1 MQVAKGPYKCV
12 LRQLRMTCELR
23 SCPRTP
29 QLAKISCKR
38 YPHGTS
44 PACRR
49 DTSGGKATGQ
59 PQDASKAAAGGIP
72 QGALTL
78 TTDLQLT
85 SAHWL
90 VALAK
95 SSSQRAAPAR
105 PEVLATAT
113 QATSGHALGA

>member
-29 QLAKISCKR
+29 VWPKSAVRDTRTERALPAGVTR
-38 YPHGTS
+38 VAARLRGS
-44 PACRR
+44 PKTRPRQPRGACRR
-49 DTSGGKATGQ
+49 
-59 PQDASKAAAGGIP
+59 
-72 QGALTL
+72 GALT
-78 TTDLQLT
+78 TELQLT

-105 PEVLATAT
+105 PEAWVEATHAF
-113 QATSGHALGA
+113 GEYALGA

>member
-12 LRQLRMTCELR
+12 PRQLRMTCEPRPSANTPRFFAELTVSQTRTERALPAGVIRVSEWLR
-23 SCPRTP
+23 GSPRTRARQP
-29 QLAKISCKR
+29 RGAF
-38 YPHGTS
+38 
-44 PACRR
+44 RR
-49 DTSGGKATGQ
+49 
-59 PQDASKAAAGGIP
+59 
-72 QGALTL
+72 GAL

-105 PEVLATAT
+105 PEALVGATHAF
-113 QATSGHALGA
+113 GEYALGA